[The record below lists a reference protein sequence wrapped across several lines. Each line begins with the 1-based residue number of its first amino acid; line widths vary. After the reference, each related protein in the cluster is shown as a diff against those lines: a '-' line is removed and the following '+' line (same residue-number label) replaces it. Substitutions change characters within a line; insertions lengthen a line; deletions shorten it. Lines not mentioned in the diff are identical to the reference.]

1 MTQRFYDPA
10 RKGTL
15 TLLETASTTP
25 TVRRVIITSSCVV
38 LEPNEQEFGA
48 GRKSSL
54 IQFVYKTT
62 THLSS
67 QPMTSKNLL
76 QTKPPNA

>member
-38 LEPNEQEFGA
+38 LEPNEGEVGA
-48 GRKSSL
+48 GREL
-54 IQFVYKTT
+54 
-62 THLSS
+62 
-67 QPMTSKNLL
+67 
-76 QTKPPNA
+76 

>member
-25 TVRRVIITSSCVV
+25 TVQQVVITSSCVV
-38 LEPNEQEFGA
+38 LEPKDEEFGA
-48 GRKSSL
+48 GREL
-54 IQFVYKTT
+54 
-62 THLSS
+62 
-67 QPMTSKNLL
+67 
-76 QTKPPNA
+76 

>member
-15 TLLETASTTP
+15 TLLETASKTP
-25 TVRRVIITSSCVV
+25 TVQRVVITSSCVV

-48 GRKSSL
+48 GRELRSIHPLRANVTDLSKSL
-54 IQFVYKTT
+54 
-62 THLSS
+62 
-67 QPMTSKNLL
+67 
-76 QTKPPNA
+76 